1 MHPDTCL
8 EKSVFSCALLKNLIG
23 QLTSW
28 IKILISP
35 HEHGIFSTND
45 TLNDRYKAHNSYRYR
60 GMDSRTKN
68 LKVSGS
74 SSVLRSSVLSA
85 FDKMT
90 DGQTKLHF

>member
-35 HEHGIFSTND
+35 HEHGIFSKTD
-45 TLNDRYKAHNSYRYR
+45 TL
-60 GMDSRTKN
+60 
-68 LKVSGS
+68 
-74 SSVLRSSVLSA
+74 
-85 FDKMT
+85 
-90 DGQTKLHF
+90 

>member
-35 HEHGIFSTND
+35 HEHGILTTND
-45 TLNDRYKAHNSYRYR
+45 TLIDRQRPYLSYFIH
-60 GMDSRTKN
+60 
-68 LKVSGS
+68 V
-74 SSVLRSSVLSA
+74 
-85 FDKMT
+85 
-90 DGQTKLHF
+90 